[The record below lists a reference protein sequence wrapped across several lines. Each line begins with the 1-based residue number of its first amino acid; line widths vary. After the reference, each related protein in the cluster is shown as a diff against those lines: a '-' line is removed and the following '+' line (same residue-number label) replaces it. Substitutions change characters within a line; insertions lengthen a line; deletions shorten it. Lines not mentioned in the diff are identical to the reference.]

1 MKETKF
7 KNTEIG
13 EIPEDWEDVIN
24 PQLYREEIMSLCEGH
39 NDTIRLKITWDDE
52 YQNNRSVSLTVPF

>member
-24 PQLYREEIMSLCEGH
+24 PIERKSCLFAKVTMTL
-39 NDTIRLKITWDDE
+39 
-52 YQNNRSVSLTVPF
+52 FA

>member
-13 EIPEDWEDVIN
+13 LIPENWEVKKLGAVFDIGNGRDYKV
-24 PQLYREEIMSLCEGH
+24 L
-39 NDTIRLKITWDDE
+39 LK
-52 YQNNRSVSLTVPF
+52 F

>member
-24 PQLYREEIMSLCEGH
+24 PQLYREEIMSLCEGN
-39 NDTIRLKITWDDE
+39 NDTLRLKITWYDE

>member
-13 EIPEDWEDVIN
+13 MIPEEWEVKK
-24 PQLYREEIMSLCEGH
+24 LG
-39 NDTIRLKITWDDE
+39 
-52 YQNNRSVSLTVPF
+52 TVFDIGNGRDYKHLNTGKYLFMVLVD